1 MEPRVF
7 FSVSEKEVVYAH
19 RHLSRPARKVVPM
32 AKVRAIA
39 EQLFM
44 NHKFNVVEDDHFL
57 HSTFATLEW
66 DTLLGLQDL
75 SPVQ

>member
-1 MEPRVF
+1 MPIVIFHGRQD
-7 FSVSEKEVVYAH
+7 
-19 RHLSRPARKVVPM
+19 KVVPM

-57 HSTFATLEW
+57 HNTFATLEW